1 MRGSASQPPAWA
13 IARGEAGYPA
23 PLTLLGRDAPQALS
37 FLGKR
42 EIWFEGRSPRLGL
55 AASIRCPGEVILAT
69 YDLAI
74 ALRRAGV
81 EVIGGFH
88 SPMEHEALRL
98 LLRGRQPV
106 ILCPARSLQRMRIK
120 PEYRQPLAEGRL
132 LLLSLFAANVRRAT
146 AESATLRNRIVAA
159 LADALLV
166 VHAQP
171 EGKAEALVHE
181 ALAWGK
187 RVYTLDLAANRHL
200 LAAGA
205 EAFDLE
211 AWQKE
216 AGRT

>member
-1 MRGSASQPPAWA
+1 MRGATDQPPAWA
-13 IARGEAGYPA
+13 IARGESGYPA
-23 PLTLLGRDAPQALS
+23 LLALLGHDAPQALS

-42 EIWFEGRSPRLGL
+42 EIWFESRAPRLGL
-55 AASIRCPGEVILAT
+55 AASIRCPGEAILAT

-74 ALRRAGV
+74 DLRRAGV
-81 EVIGGFH
+81 GVIGGFH

-106 ILCPARSLQRMRIK
+106 ILCPARSLQHMRIK
-120 PEYRQPLAEGRL
+120 PEYRQPLTDGRL
-132 LLLSLFAANVRRAT
+132 LLVSPFAESLRRPT
-146 AESATLRNRIVAA
+146 VESATLRNRIVAA

-171 EGKAEALVHE
+171 GGKAEALVRE

-187 RVYTLDLAANRHL
+187 KVYTLDLTANQHL
-200 LAAGA
+200 RAAGVG
-205 EAFDLE
+205 AFDLE

-216 AGRT
+216 AEKR